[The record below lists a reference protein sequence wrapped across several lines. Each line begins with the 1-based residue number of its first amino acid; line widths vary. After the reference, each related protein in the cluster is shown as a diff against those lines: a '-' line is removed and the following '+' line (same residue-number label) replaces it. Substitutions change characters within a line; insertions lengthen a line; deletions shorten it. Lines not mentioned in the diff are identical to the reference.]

1 MMTKSAFF
9 LPPNIRRAD
18 SNNIPAYNDCSCVF
32 LLNSNNAST
41 NIASTD
47 STASKHKE
55 KH

>member
-1 MMTKSAFF
+1 MQYTVLTTME
-9 LPPNIRRAD
+9 
-18 SNNIPAYNDCSCVF
+18 IPAYNDYSCIF
-32 LLNSNNAST
+32 LLNSNIAST